1 MEVENSLLLNNSSVG
16 KDVGNTV
23 TIWKTTDY
31 VSESEERDW
40 NSIWGMVKRLTEIK
54 PNNWDMMM
62 WLGFASKQMGRG
74 MEEILKEIAKT
85 KAEIN

>member
-31 VSESEERDW
+31 VSESEERD
-40 NSIWGMVKRLTEIK
+40 
-54 PNNWDMMM
+54 
-62 WLGFASKQMGRG
+62 
-74 MEEILKEIAKT
+74 
-85 KAEIN
+85 